1 MLETASV
8 LKPNHFVIAARGVLL
23 MGALAFAVLALGP
36 FQGAERLVGL
46 NDKTAHALAF
56 GGLLAVSFLAFPRSR
71 RSDLA
76 IAALVLGAGVE
87 LAQYFGHRSASLL
100 DWLADAA
107 GVATIYGASMIETVR
122 KMARDHGDKTFAE
135 ITALNRR
142 RARRR
147 PSISFAPAQAKA
159 GSASP
164 AQDTFAQRAA
174 RRFPVR

>member
-1 MLETASV
+1 M
-8 LKPNHFVIAARGVLL
+8 LKPSHFVIAARGALL
-23 MGALAFAVLALGP
+23 MGGLAVAVLALGP
-36 FQGAERLVGL
+36 FQGAERLIGL
-46 NDKTAHALAF
+46 SDKTAHALAF

-76 IAALVLGAGVE
+76 IAALILGAGVE
-87 LAQYFGHRSASLL
+87 VAQLLGHRSASLL

-135 ITALNRR
+135 IAALNRR
-142 RARRR
+142 RTPRR
-147 PSISFAPAQAKA
+147 PSISFAPAQTKA
-159 GSASP
+159 ENASP
-164 AQDTFAQRAA
+164 GYDTFAQRAA

>member
-1 MLETASV
+1 
-8 LKPNHFVIAARGVLL
+8 
-23 MGALAFAVLALGP
+23 
-36 FQGAERLVGL
+36 
-46 NDKTAHALAF
+46 
-56 GGLLAVSFLAFPRSR
+56 
-71 RSDLA
+71 
-76 IAALVLGAGVE
+76 
-87 LAQYFGHRSASLL
+87 
-100 DWLADAA
+100 
-107 GVATIYGASMIETVR
+107 VATIYGASMIETVR